1 MLVNLNEILIPARN
15 GKYCIGAFNIYNL
28 ETAGALFHAAVEQDM
43 PVIFAFGERY
53 IHVANLDVIAAIVKE
68 FAGSTTLPMVLHLDH
83 CKSVDVIYRA
93 VQAGFTSVMF
103 DGSNLPFEKNLAET
117 KKVVEFAH
125 AVNVTVEAE
134 LGSVPFDRTDAIP
147 EEFLTKADE
156 AENFMQETG
165 IDALAVAIG
174 SAHGEYKGKPTIYH
188 DRLKDIARAVPLPL
202 VLHGGSGIPEED
214 VLAAIGGGIAKINV
228 NTEISKAAVK
238 KLQDLLA
245 RPKPGHLSDLGMEIE
260 KTMTEEIGNFI
271 RLFACGKIPNADTV
285 TSGKGIS

>member
-1 MLVNLNEILIPARN
+1 MLVNLNEVLIPARK

-28 ETAGALFHAAVEQDM
+28 EIASAVYNAAVELNM

-53 IHVANLDVIAAIVKE
+53 IHVANLDVIAAIVKKL
-68 FAGSTTLPMVLHLDH
+68 AGSTKIPMVLHLDH
-83 CKSVDVIYRA
+83 CKSIDVIYRA

-103 DGSNLPFEKNLAET
+103 DGSNLSFEKNLDAT

-125 AVNVTVEAE
+125 AVDVTVEAE
-134 LGSVPFDRTDAIP
+134 LGSVPFDHAGAIP
-147 EEFLTKADE
+147 EEYLTKADE
-156 AENFMQETG
+156 AEKFVTETG

-188 DRLKDIARAVPLPL
+188 DRLEEIARVVPHPL

-228 NTEISKAAVK
+228 NTEISKVAVK
-238 KLQDLLA
+238 KLQGLLA
-245 RPKPGHLSDLGMEIE
+245 QPKPGHLSDLGMEIE
-260 KTMTEEIGNFI
+260 KAMTEEIGNFI
-271 RLFACGKIPNADTV
+271 RLFAGANNPNMDMAESV
-285 TSGKGIS
+285 GGIS